1 MYIFKNIKLFFK
13 NKLNIYFPILF
24 NILRIYKYENH
35 ILSKEFT
42 NHIKSLKKKDVVIDI
57 GANIGIITE
66 ILAKR
71 GLTVHS
77 FEPNL
82 LAFNKLKSL
91 SKRYNNINCYN
102 LAASSTNQRL
112 KLFLHKD
119 TDIKKRDLSQA
130 SSLLNNK
137 PNVSQHLF
145 DDIQA
150 IDFAEFILSLNTKIE
165 LIKID
170 IEGYEI
176 ELINFL
182 LDKKVLGNVKKIYVE
197 THEKKFKDLIKP
209 TNLLKERIKAEGYKN
224 KFSFDWH

>member
-13 NKLNIYFPILF
+13 NKFNSYFPILF

-35 ILSKEFT
+35 ILPKEFT

-66 ILAKR
+66 ILAKK

-91 SKRYNNINCYN
+91 SKRYNNINFYN
-102 LAASSTNQRL
+102 LAASSANQRL

-119 TDIKKRDLSQA
+119 T
-130 SSLLNNK
+130 
-137 PNVSQHLF
+137 VF
-145 DDIQA
+145 
-150 IDFAEFILSLNTKIE
+150 
-165 LIKID
+165 
-170 IEGYEI
+170 
-176 ELINFL
+176 
-182 LDKKVLGNVKKIYVE
+182 
-197 THEKKFKDLIKP
+197 
-209 TNLLKERIKAEGYKN
+209 
-224 KFSFDWH
+224 